1 MSLLSS
7 RAQEA
12 RDGLL
17 LFARDAS
24 RQGVEVPNVV
34 KELLRDL
41 HGQALANDRV
51 SEVGS
56 RQVERETIDDVRAYG
71 APDEAGRQ
79 VGLSGRRVRQ
89 LCAAG
94 LVAHRQIGAGRY
106 MVDLDDLQR
115 HLGMGA

>member
-1 MSLLSS
+1 MSLLSF

-24 RQGVEVPNVV
+24 RQGVDVPTVV

-56 RQVERETIDDVRAYG
+56 GGVERETIDGMRAYG

-94 LVAHRQIGAGRY
+94 LVAHRQIGGGRY
-106 MVDLDDLQR
+106 LVDLDDLQR